1 MAVAPP
7 EGGRRG
13 PGERRR
19 TRAKV
24 TTLALVL
31 AIAAALAGLS
41 AGPGYRSG
49 LLSIESAFGL
59 MRGAAYG
66 GIAAALLGLIGMVL
80 ARPGG
85 PRRGFYRALAA
96 FVVGLVVVGIPWSY
110 LWKAQSVP
118 PIHDIT
124 TDTEDPPAFDAVLP
138 LRAEAPN
145 PPEHAGPEVAA
156 QQRAAYPDVAP
167 LMSRMAPELVFRHA
181 LASAR
186 EMGWRIV
193 ASEPQEGRIEAVDQ
207 TPWFGFL
214 DDVVVRVR
222 PQGDG
227 SRIDVRSKSRIGV
240 SDLGTNA
247 ERVRAYLRALQSRTR
262 AEQAPPPG

>member
-1 MAVAPP
+1 MRAPAQPGREGRWRERPTSWMATAGFVLAVL
-7 EGGRRG
+7 
-13 PGERRR
+13 
-19 TRAKV
+19 A
-24 TTLALVL
+24 ALV
-31 AIAAALAGLS
+31 ALA
-41 AGPGYRSG
+41 AGPGYRFGYWSLSVAFM
-49 LLSIESAFGL
+49 LLRWAVV
-59 MRGAAYG
+59 G
-66 GIAAALLGLIGMVL
+66 GIAALAAALIGMIR

-85 PRRGFYRALAA
+85 PRVGFWRAFIGLAISLL
-96 FVVGLVVVGIPWSY
+96 VVGVPLY
-110 LWKAQSVP
+110 LLQMAQRVP

-138 LRAEAPN
+138 LREGAPN
-145 PPEHAGPEVAA
+145 PPDHPGAEVAS
-156 QQRAAYPDVAP
+156 QQLAAYPDIAP
-167 LMSRMAPELVFRHA
+167 LTTAMAPELVFRHA
-181 LASAR
+181 LAAAR

-193 ASEPQEGRIEAVDQ
+193 ASDPAQGRIEAVDQ

-222 PQGDG
+222 PQGEG

-262 AEQAPPPG
+262 AEQTPPPG